1 VTRDA
6 TRASRMIKRALI
18 GGLVSGGG
26 RVRDLSELPVPMT
39 QFAVRAD
46 PQCAA
51 GVHVLA
57 SPMDP
62 RSADV
67 RFYDSQGIQLDKRAE
82 RKLENLFFRED
93 FRRVG
98 FHEIGDIE
106 YASPRVDYVTHLLST
121 IDVEVL
127 REARLRLLIDYDYSA
142 ASLVLPEVLDHL
154 DVTAIPLHA
163 GFGEA
168 FRSRPPEQFR
178 SGLEEAALITRTLR
192 ADFGCSLS
200 ASGERVALFDET
212 GTVLDAHQTLGALAS
227 YALTEHR
234 GGVLA
239 PATAPHWLA
248 EVVAAAGGR
257 QVATRSDPASVLRAA
272 MTEGT
277 VLASDGQGGFVW
289 PRHLGAFDAVYS
301 VAKLLELRARSGRS
315 LGEVRASL
323 PTGAYLSRSEFC
335 PWEAKGRVMRLL
347 LEEHADARLDL
358 ADGIKVLRDDGFVLV
373 LPDADTP
380 YYHVVV
386 SVDSDDQARVLLD
399 EYARRV
405 REAQTAE
412 GPRPRSSV
420 LEKA

>member
-1 VTRDA
+1 MVA
-6 TRASRMIKRALI
+6 GAIS
-18 GGLVSGGG
+18 
-26 RVRDLSELPVPMT
+26 LP
-39 QFAVRAD
+39 
-46 PQCAA
+46 
-51 GVHVLA
+51 
-57 SPMDP
+57 
-62 RSADV
+62 
-67 RFYDSQGIQLDKRAE
+67 
-82 RKLENLFFRED
+82 N
-93 FRRVG
+93 
-98 FHEIGDIE
+98 
-106 YASPRVDYVTHLLST
+106 
-121 IDVEVL
+121 
-127 REARLRLLIDYDYSA
+127 EAI
-142 ASLVLPEVLDHL
+142 
-154 DVTAIPLHA
+154 
-163 GFGEA
+163 
-168 FRSRPPEQFR
+168 
-178 SGLEEAALITRTLR
+178 
-192 ADFGCSLS
+192 
-200 ASGERVALFDET
+200 
-212 GTVLDAHQTLGALAS
+212 
-227 YALTEHR
+227 
-234 GGVLA
+234 
-239 PATAPHWLA
+239 
-248 EVVAAAGGR
+248 
-257 QVATRSDPASVLRAA
+257 AA